1 MNFKKKMLNIFIKTF
16 FIIYFISTPIY
27 SFEVKWVVDGLNE
40 PESAIFD
47 KKNNAVYISNING
60 DPLKLDKNGY
70 ISKISVNGQILDKK
84 WITGLDAPKGMAI
97 FNDHLFIA
105 DLNKIW
111 RIKISNK
118 EKKFFSVND
127 AGFLNDLVADKNG
140 NIYASDMFKN
150 RIYKLKNGNVTI
162 WKQSKLLD
170 SPNGL
175 LIEGNDLII
184 ASWGK
189 IKSGFETEIK
199 GKLLKVNLNTRE
211 IKKFFSN
218 RPIGNLDGIVFNKD
232 NGYLSTDWINGKLL
246 SINKKGIVTDSI
258 KINEGSSDLEILM
271 HKNLI
276 LIPMMKNNNLT
287 AFQYD

>member
-1 MNFKKKMLNIFIKTF
+1 MLNIFIKTF
-16 FIIYFISTPIY
+16 IFIFFISSPIY
-27 SFEVKWVVDGLNE
+27 SLEIKWVVDGLNE
-40 PESAIFD
+40 PESAVFD
-47 KKNNAVYISNING
+47 KNSNAIYISNING
-60 DPLKLDKNGY
+60 DPLNLDKNGY
-70 ISKISVNGQILDKK
+70 ISKISVDGQILEKK
-84 WITGLDAPKGMAI
+84 WVAGLDAPKGMAI
-97 FNDHLFIA
+97 FKDYLFIS

-111 RIKISNK
+111 KINILNK
-118 EKKFFSVND
+118 NKKKIPVND
-127 AGFLNDLVADKNG
+127 AGFLNDVVADKNG
-140 NIYASDMFKN
+140 IIYVSDMFKN
-150 RIYKLKNGNVTI
+150 RIYKLKNEDITI

-175 LIEGNDLII
+175 LIEGNNLII

-189 IKSGFETEIK
+189 IKTGFETEVK
-199 GKLLKVNLNTRE
+199 GKLIKVNLKTRE

-232 NGYLSTDWINGKLL
+232 NGYLSTDWINGKLF
-246 SINKKGIVTDSI
+246 SINKKGIVTNSF
-258 KINEGSSDLEILM
+258 KVNKGAADLEILM

>member
-1 MNFKKKMLNIFIKTF
+1 MLNIFIKTL
-16 FIIYFISTPIY
+16 FIIYFISTP
-27 SFEVKWVVDGLNE
+27 SFCFEVKWVVDGLNE
-40 PESAIFD
+40 PESVLFD
-47 KKNNAVYISNING
+47 KKNNVIYISNING

-70 ISKISVNGQILDKK
+70 ISKISVDGQILDKK

-97 FNDHLFIA
+97 FNDHLFVA

-111 RIKISNK
+111 KFKISNK
-118 EKKFFSVND
+118 KKKSFPIND

-150 RIYKLKNGNVTI
+150 RIYMLKNETITI
-162 WKQSKLLD
+162 WKKSKLLD

-175 LIEGNDLII
+175 LIEGNNLII

-189 IKSGFETEIK
+189 IKRGFETEIK
-199 GKLLKVNLNTRE
+199 GKLLKVNLKTRE
-211 IKKFFSN
+211 IKRFFST

-232 NGYLSTDWINGKLL
+232 NGYLATDWIKGKLL
-246 SINKKGIVTDSI
+246 SINKKGIVTNTF